1 MDWLKIIVDN
11 MPDVFVK
18 LFLGGLELVFK
29 QKIEKKE
36 TTANKIEIMK
46 AKLKCYTKMKSILL
60 SEQYNDYCI
69 FELDRFFNSDEL
81 YPQIDKSNYISSGI
95 FNIVNQIKML
105 QS

>member
-69 FELDRFFNSDEL
+69 FELDRFL
-81 YPQIDKSNYISSGI
+81 IATNYTPKLI
-95 FNIVNQIKML
+95 NQII
-105 QS
+105 